1 MVLCAAYEVGK
12 NALDIRGR
20 DVQPDQVV
28 IPVSMLIPAVA
39 DAFEQRAGIG
49 IVGVDKF
56 DAISVFWQERGAVVA
71 VIAGH
76 GDDGKAICSVIHG
89 VLPFMRR
96 TVFDRSGCCEN

>member
-1 MVLCAAYEVGK
+1 MYKVGK

-28 IPVSMLIPAVA
+28 IPESMQIPAVA

-49 IVGVDKF
+49 IVGGGKL
-56 DAISVFWQERGAVVA
+56 DAIAVFGQKRGTVVA

-96 TVFDRSGCCEN
+96 TAFARSGCCEI

>member
-28 IPVSMLIPAVA
+28 IPENMLIPAVA

-49 IVGVDKF
+49 IVGGGKL
-56 DAISVFWQERGAVVA
+56 DAIAVFRQKRGAVVA

-76 GDDGKAICSVIHG
+76 GDDANGIARRFMQSFLDLGHG
-89 VLPFMRR
+89 
-96 TVFDRSGCCEN
+96 

>member
-12 NALDIRGR
+12 NALDIRCR

-28 IPVSMLIPAVA
+28 IPENMLIPAVA
-39 DAFEQRAGIG
+39 DAFEQRAGI
-49 IVGVDKF
+49 VRFDKL
-56 DAISVFWQERGAVVA
+56 DAIAVFRQKRGAVVA

-96 TVFDRSGCCEN
+96 AVFTCRGCC